1 VKHGLDTSFLIA
13 VEVAGHKDHGIAR
26 AVAESLRRKGDRFVI
41 APQILAE
48 FMHVVTDS
56 KRFSS
61 PLTMEQALHRAE
73 AWWNSEEIDWA
84 LPDERTVTWFFR
96 AMREGNLGRKRL
108 LDTLLAGTFQ
118 RAGVSSVLTLNP
130 DDFRGFGVFEC
141 VKLTVPKGKGE

>member
-13 VEVAGHKDHGIAR
+13 VEVAGHKDPGIAR

-48 FMHVVTDS
+48 FVHVVTDS

-73 AWWNSEEIDWA
+73 AWWNSNEIDWA
-84 LPDERTVTWFFR
+84 LPDEERVTW
-96 AMREGNLGRKRL
+96 
-108 LDTLLAGTFQ
+108 
-118 RAGVSSVLTLNP
+118 
-130 DDFRGFGVFEC
+130 VFPCNERW
-141 VKLTVPKGKGE
+141 KPGPKAIA